1 MNERATSTV
10 SIPPWISHGLS
21 ELIGTFVM
29 MTVGI
34 TGIIVAFGTNLL
46 VPFLPHPGDR
56 VWFCGFLF
64 AAIVAIIIYSPI
76 GRISGAHLNPAVT
89 LTFFLERQLP
99 GRDTLVYIAMQV
111 LGSAAA
117 AALCHTLW
125 GERAVMAK
133 FGATLPGPG
142 YSTIEAFAV
151 EVLATFILLRT
162 ICFFLHTPSLTRFT
176 GIAVGLAIF
185 LLVGTFGPISGAS
198 LNPARSLGPVLVGA
212 PAASLWAYLSGPITA
227 TGLAVAAHHLIPL
240 LKRPIFHRLNPQ
252 H

>member
-1 MNERATSTV
+1 MDDRSAARGALPQALT
-10 SIPPWISHGLS
+10 HGLS

-34 TGIIVAFGTNLL
+34 TGIIVAFGTNQL
-46 VPFLPHPGDR
+46 VALLPHPGDR
-56 VWFCGFLF
+56 VWFCGFMF
-64 AAIVAIIIYSPI
+64 ALVVAIIIYSPI

-99 GRDTLVYIAMQV
+99 GRDALVYIAMQV
-111 LGSAAA
+111 IGSTAA
-117 AALCHTLW
+117 AALCLALW
-125 GERAVMAK
+125 GERAVAAK
-133 FGATLPGPG
+133 IGATLPGSG
-142 YSTIEAFAV
+142 YSTLDAFAV

-162 ICFFLHTPSLTRFT
+162 ICFFLHTPALTRFT
-176 GIAVGLAIF
+176 GLAVGLAIF